1 MLVRRQ
7 AAQREVVHDG
17 RQVQLRFRGFQH
29 LLGEARI
36 ERLVLHVRDPA
47 AQHAKHVTQ
56 PAREFIG
63 GQHADP
69 LDYRLG
75 QDAVE
80 RRDFLDG
87 RRDLGARGAAR
98 THGDVDLGGAAQE
111 QFLIHAC
118 LAPVAR
124 RCERGGVMATPMK
137 TPA

>member
-1 MLVRRQ
+1 M
-7 AAQREVVHDG
+7 
-17 RQVQLRFRGFQH
+17 
-29 LLGEARI
+29 
-36 ERLVLHVRDPA
+36 LHVRADPA
-47 AQHAKHVTQ
+47 AQHAKHVAQ

-69 LDYRLG
+69 LDHRLG

-124 RCERGGVMATPMK
+124 RCERAAASWRRRCENACVTQARCGERDP
-137 TPA
+137 